1 MAMLWYELLT
11 GITPA
16 PPAFYASRFYTIGI
30 YGAFSWPHYIR
41 ILSYLQ
47 DHLLYEPLLLGLL
60 FFIMHRKA
68 WRNLPDEVFI
78 LPHFHSLMKRK
89 ISIGLLISILFL
101 FWTTYLFVRLDEYLL
116 FNYIRKTIPNYQFT
130 LHPGSGTYPIQDLVL
145 FFCTCLSLFI
155 SECFLTTYF
164 LTRYGFR
171 RTIIC
176 LFIWFVFRDTFLI
189 YSTYPLL
196 SSSYILNDW
205 IYISNYSL
213 PITAITGLILIALH
227 GNSIPKIRLHGKK
240 AGDLLLRFRDFLDR
254 LIIRQK

>member
-11 GITPA
+11 GNTPA

-30 YGAFSWPHYIR
+30 YGAISWPHYIR

-68 WRNLPDEVFI
+68 WRNLPDEVLI

-89 ISIGLLISILFL
+89 ISIGLLISILLL
-101 FWTTYLFVRLDEYLL
+101 FWTTYLLVRLDEYLL
-116 FNYIRKTIPNYQFT
+116 FNYIWKTRPNYQFN
-130 LHPGSGTYPIQDLVL
+130 LHPAGGTYPIQGLVL

-155 SECFLTTYF
+155 LECFLTTYF

-171 RTIIC
+171 RTFIC
-176 LFIWFVFRDTFLI
+176 LFFWFVFRDTFLL
-189 YSTYPLL
+189 YSHYPLL
-196 SSSYILNDW
+196 SSDYLLNDRC
-205 IYISNYSL
+205 YISNYSL
-213 PITAITGLILIALH
+213 PLTAITGLILIALYV
-227 GNSIPKIRLHGKK
+227 NSIPKIRLHGKK
-240 AGDLLLRFRDFLDR
+240 AGDLLLMFRDYFDWLR
-254 LIIRQK
+254 IRKK